1 MAVFNKFESFS
12 EALANGQIDCT
23 NDNLK
28 IFLTNTTPDYTTMQ
42 YRELPGPTYPLP
54 EPTGVGYTAGGQSTN
69 NTASRTG
76 GVTSVIGVD
85 VIWTAGAGGI
95 GPFRYVVLYDST
107 NAQGDLI
114 GAWDYGSSITLA
126 AGETLTVDFGS
137 SMFTVT

>member
-23 NDNLK
+23 NNALY
-28 IFLTNTTPDYTTMQ
+28 IFLTNDTPNYATNTVKADLT
-42 YRELPGPTYPLP
+42 EI
-54 EPTGVGYTAGGQSTN
+54 AGGNGYVSGGADTQ
-69 NTASRTG
+69 NTVSRTG

-85 VIWTAGAGGI
+85 VVWTATGGPIPSAGVG
-95 GPFRYVVLYDST
+95 FRYVVLYDAT
-107 NAQGDLI
+107 AAGDPLI
-114 GAWDYGSSITLA
+114 GAWDYGSTISLA